1 MIEIFPAIDLHNG
14 QAVRLKQGDYNQVE
28 VFLKTLLKF
37 WTFLIKIIQKIFILW
52 IWMEQKMGIQK
63 IMRL

>member
-28 VFLKTLLKF
+28 VFLKILLKF
-37 WTFLIKIIQKIFILW
+37 WIFLIKIIQKIFIL
-52 IWMEQKMGIQK
+52 
-63 IMRL
+63 

>member
-28 VFLKTLLKF
+28 VFFKNPVEVLDFFNKNN
-37 WTFLIKIIQKIFILW
+37 
-52 IWMEQKMGIQK
+52 
-63 IMRL
+63 

>member
-14 QAVRLKQGDYNQVE
+14 QAVRLKQY
-28 VFLKTLLKF
+28 FLKILLKF

-52 IWMEQKMGIQK
+52 IWMGQKMGIQK
-63 IMRL
+63 IMRS